1 MTNPYTDIALYPLV
15 NPRSIAFF
23 GASNRYT
30 AMGTNQ
36 LHSILDLGFKG
47 KLYPIHPKEK
57 TVLGLPA
64 YASVAD
70 LPEVPDL
77 AVLVLPTKIV
87 AENLEAC
94 GKKGIK
100 HAIVVS
106 GGFKE
111 VGGQGIEME
120 KELVS
125 VAQRYGIRFIGPN
138 CLGVVNPHHRFN
150 VTFSDFEGQPGFIG
164 LASQS
169 GSLLTQM
176 FKYLDRFNTGFSTGI
191 SVGNEAVVDIVDC
204 MQYLATC
211 PHTQVIGLYIE
222 SIRRGAEFISAAR
235 RIAPQKPIVAYY
247 AGGSEAGRRAAFSHT
262 GAMAGP
268 DRLYDGIFRQSG
280 VIRAASLT
288 ELFDFCWVLGMC
300 PVPSNR
306 NVVVQTHSG
315 GPGAA
320 AADACSRNGL
330 RLPEFSDQTLQDLRP
345 FIPPTGSMNN
355 PVDLTFSRDPSDYFR
370 NIPGVL
376 IRDPNT
382 DSLLIYFF
390 SPQKNVQRIM
400 ELRGATLEEALK
412 LAEAVAD
419 ELGANL
425 QALVRAHS
433 KPIIGYSYQ
442 NHESPMIKYFL
453 KNDIPILPSPER
465 AARAIT
471 ALVTYGELIKAITQ
485 E

>member
-1 MTNPYTDIALYPLV
+1 
-15 NPRSIAFF
+15 
-23 GASNRYT
+23 
-30 AMGTNQ
+30 
-36 LHSILDLGFKG
+36 
-47 KLYPIHPKEK
+47 
-57 TVLGLPA
+57 
-64 YASVAD
+64 
-70 LPEVPDL
+70 VPDL

-87 AENLEAC
+87 AETLEAC
-94 GKKGIK
+94 GQKGIK

-111 VGGQGIEME
+111 VGGQGLEME
-120 KELVS
+120 RELVA
-125 VAQRYGIRFIGPN
+125 VAQRYAIRFIGPN

-150 VTFSDFEGQPGFIG
+150 VTFADFEGHPGFIG

-176 FKYLDRFNTGFSTGI
+176 FKYLDRFHIGFSTGI

-204 MQYLATC
+204 MEYLATC
-211 PHTQVIGLYIE
+211 PNTRVIGLYIE
-222 SIRRGAEFISAAR
+222 SIRRGAEFMAAAR
-235 RIAPQKPIVAYY
+235 RIAPQKPIVAFY

-300 PVPSNR
+300 PVPR
-306 NVVVQTHSG
+306 HRGVAVQTHSG

-330 RLPEFSDQTLQDLRP
+330 QLPEFSDQTLQELRP
-345 FIPPTGSMNN
+345 LIPQTASMNN
-355 PVDLTFSRDPSDYFR
+355 PVDLTFSRDPGDYFR

-376 IRDPNT
+376 IKDPNIDT
-382 DSLLIYFF
+382 LLVYFF
-390 SPQKNVQRIM
+390 TPQKNVKRIM
-400 ELRGATLEEALK
+400 ELRGATLEEASK
-412 LAEAVAD
+412 LAVEVAD

-425 QALVRAHS
+425 QTLVRTHS
-433 KPIIGYSYQ
+433 KPVIGYSYQ
-442 NHESPMIKYFL
+442 SQEAPMVKYFL
-453 KNDIPILPSPER
+453 KNGIPILPTPER

-471 ALVTYGELIKAITQ
+471 ALVTYGERIKGLAQ
-485 E
+485 K